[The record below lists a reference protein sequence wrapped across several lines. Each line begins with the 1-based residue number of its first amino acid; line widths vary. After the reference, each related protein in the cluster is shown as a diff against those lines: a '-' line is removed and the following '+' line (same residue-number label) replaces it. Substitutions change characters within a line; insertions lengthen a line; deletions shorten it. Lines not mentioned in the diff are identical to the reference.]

1 MTHKSNHSK
10 YWGVAVILLILAIL
24 IDQGTKYLAV
34 THLKD
39 QAPFIIWKN
48 VFQLRYLENNGAA
61 FGILQNKQW
70 FFVLGALIITAFVC
84 YFYHKLPFTRRYLP
98 LRVCMVL
105 LVSGALGNVIDR
117 VMHRYVVDFFY
128 FEWIDF
134 PIFNVADIY
143 VVISCIL
150 FLLLIFFYYKEEDF
164 AFLTEQEQK
173 NDNT

>member
-1 MTHKSNHSK
+1 MTQKSNSSK
-10 YWGVAVILLILAIL
+10 HWGIALISVILAIL

-34 THLKD
+34 IHLKD
-39 QAPFIIWKN
+39 QTPFIIIKN

-70 FFVLGALIITAFVC
+70 LFVLGALIIVFFVC
-84 YFYHKLPFTRRYLP
+84 FFYKKLPATRRYLP
-98 LRVCMVL
+98 LRICMVL

-128 FEWIDF
+128 FELIDF

-143 VVISCIL
+143 VVVSCIL

-164 AFLTEQEQK
+164 SF
-173 NDNT
+173 